1 MEKPAAKRQRVEISV
16 AIKKAIVEEKSK
28 NPAVT
33 QQDLIQFAKTKF
45 DIVIG
50 RSTVS
55 DILKTKDRWIS
66 STEDAATRK
75 KTAKHQDLDA
85 ALALWF
91 ADARRRNI
99 IVNGDILTLKAKELG
114 EKLGIDSD
122 FKYSSGWLT
131 RFKQRHNIKNFVI
144 HSECGGSRR
153 LIADYSQTYTTA
165 WVSFKILQS

>member
-55 DILKTKDRWIS
+55 DILKTKDRN
-66 STEDAATRK
+66 
-75 KTAKHQDLDA
+75 
-85 ALALWF
+85 F
-91 ADARRRNI
+91 
-99 IVNGDILTLKAKELG
+99 DINQKVLFGQFLLG
-114 EKLGIDSD
+114 
-122 FKYSSGWLT
+122 F
-131 RFKQRHNIKNFVI
+131 
-144 HSECGGSRR
+144 
-153 LIADYSQTYTTA
+153 
-165 WVSFKILQS
+165 